1 MAQPSCRKTK
11 KARFINCPAP
21 KARGAMPVI
30 CHLSRQR
37 LISEHYFNS
46 KINSLYKRNFTFSK
60 YNLTYRN
67 LESKVHFTF
76 YQGSLTMNTMS
87 AENYTQR
94 SVKNARSVLVWSFLW
109 GFSLVIA
116 GLALKFWWPQ
126 SYVMLAIF
134 ILVHLSCA
142 LGALRAHQV
151 WLKGLDELQQ
161 QIQLHS
167 MAFTLGLTWIAIT
180 LLLLLSSAGIFE
192 IGKFHLPI
200 LAVVMA
206 VVGTLGSLIG
216 MRKAS

>member
-1 MAQPSCRKTK
+1 
-11 KARFINCPAP
+11 
-21 KARGAMPVI
+21 
-30 CHLSRQR
+30 
-37 LISEHYFNS
+37 
-46 KINSLYKRNFTFSK
+46 
-60 YNLTYRN
+60 
-67 LESKVHFTF
+67 
-76 YQGSLTMNTMS
+76 
-87 AENYTQR
+87 
-94 SVKNARSVLVWSFLW
+94 
-109 GFSLVIA
+109 
-116 GLALKFWWPQ
+116 
-126 SYVMLAIF
+126 MLAIF

-161 QIQLHS
+161 QIQLYS